1 MTMGVQRALA
11 AAFGSQL
18 EEVVPVEEE
27 GGVSPGGEGRLM
39 TMAEVDS
46 LLALLRPA
54 VANYGGTMEV
64 AAIEGSRCTVRY
76 QGPDAIWTVRQHAAS
91 CSLFSAGDPHK

>member
-1 MTMGVQRALA
+1 MTMGVQRALK

-27 GGVSPGGEGRLM
+27 GGMSPSGEGRDM
-39 TMAEVDS
+39 TVAEVDS

-54 VANYGGTMEV
+54 VASYGGKMEV
-64 AAIEGSRCTVRY
+64 VGIEGGVCTVRY
-76 QGPDAIWTVRQHAAS
+76 KGPDAIWTVS
-91 CSLFSAGDPHK
+91 FWILPG